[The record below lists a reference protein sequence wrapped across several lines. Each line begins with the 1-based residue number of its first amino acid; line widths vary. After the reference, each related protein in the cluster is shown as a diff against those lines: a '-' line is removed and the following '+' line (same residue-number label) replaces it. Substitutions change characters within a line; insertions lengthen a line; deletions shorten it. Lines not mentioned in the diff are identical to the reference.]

1 MENSNNKQP
10 NKNKDDNDGRKRV
23 RSELANNKKSLR
35 TRDTGQQAGRSLEE
49 LRVKYNDKIDSN
61 INSPSPGSRSGNV
74 SRQGSVFVDIGQFLD
89 FDDLL
94 PLIGEFGWFQ
104 KLLFLF
110 MIPFSFIAAF
120 VYLGQIFM
128 TLAPHNYYC
137 FVPELALI
145 DNETERMELSIPRE
159 QDGSYSHCS
168 MYDANYTAI
177 HFALNRSIYLNM
189 SWPTIRCQNGYVF
202 DPVEMPFRTAT
213 MEFGWVCDRDYFAT
227 LAQMLFFLGS
237 ILGGLGYGR
246 LADLCGRITAL
257 VSSSFLA
264 LVGSL
269 FTSLASNFVAFA
281 ATRLLVGASYD
292 TCFTMIYILVLEY
305 VGPKYRTFVANM
317 SLAIF
322 YAPFTMLMP
331 WLALSTYNW
340 RTLSA
345 LCAIPISLSLLSFWL
360 LPESARWLVSVG
372 QIDNAVDLLKRVARR
387 NNKAVAPSVFDH
399 FRFSCQQFY
408 KEELQGRHFGICSI
422 FKKPRMARYM
432 VLMILIWM
440 AISLVY
446 DGHVRAAS
454 VLDMHNVF
462 VFFSIAC
469 ATELPGN
476 ILVILTLDRFGRRW
490 CAFVFTCLSGI
501 FSLVAAGTKSSKHML
516 GAALAGRFFANICYN
531 IVLQW
536 AAEVLPTV
544 VRAQGVSFIHTM
556 GYVAMMMSPPVV
568 YLSSVS
574 TSLMLLI
581 LGILGL
587 LGGILAL
594 FLPETL
600 YHDLPQTLSD
610 GADFGR
616 EQRIWHGPCC
626 GPGSKR
632 VKRPQRLWHQ
642 GSSLR
647 TISRDEFRSTKM
659 HRVARTRVAPRK
671 TQISSQDTVAA
682 EKMIQTYTFEHGKK

>member
-1 MENSNNKQP
+1 MKNNNNHP
-10 NKNKDDNDGRKRV
+10 NKDKDNKDGKKSN
-23 RSELANNKKSLR
+23 RSEASIKSSPSRSTADKGL
-35 TRDTGQQAGRSLEE
+35 QAGGTLEE
-49 LRVKYNDKIDSN
+49 LRVKYNEN
-61 INSPSPGSRSGNV
+61 ISGNLSSHSSGSRSGIL
-74 SRQGSVFVDIGQFLD
+74 SARSSIYVDLGQFLD

-94 PLIGEFGWFQ
+94 PMIGEFGLFQ

-110 MIPFSFIAAF
+110 MIPFTFIAAF

-128 TLAPHNYYC
+128 TLAPHNFYC
-137 FVPELALI
+137 LVPELSVVTDEA
-145 DNETERMELSIPRE
+145 ERKELSIPRE
-159 QDGSYSHCS
+159 EDGSFSHCL

-177 HFALNRSIYLNM
+177 HFAFNRSIFLN
-189 SWPTIRCQNGYVF
+189 STWPTIPCKNGYVF
-202 DPVEMPFRTAT
+202 DTVEMPFRTAT
-213 MEFGWVCDRDYFAT
+213 MEFGWVCDSQYYAT
-227 LAQMLFFLGS
+227 IAQMIFFLGS

-246 LADLCGRITAL
+246 FADLCGRLSAL
-257 VSSSFLA
+257 VSSCFLA
-264 LVGSL
+264 LIGSL
-269 FTSLASNFVAFA
+269 FTSITTNFAGFA

-331 WLALSTYNW
+331 WLALGFSYW
-340 RTLSA
+340 RVFSA
-345 LCAIPISLSLLSFWL
+345 MCAIPICLSLLSFWL

-387 NNKAVAPSVFDH
+387 NNKSVPPVVFEH
-399 FRFSCQQFY
+399 FKFSCQQFY
-408 KEELQGRHFGICSI
+408 KEELQGRSFTICSI
-422 FKKPRMARYM
+422 FKKGRMARYM

-454 VLDMHNVF
+454 VLDSHNVF
-462 VFFSIAC
+462 VFFTIAC

-490 CAFVFTCLSGI
+490 CAFVFTFLSGI
-501 FSLVAAGTKSSKHML
+501 FSLVAACMSKPKHML

-531 IVLQW
+531 IGLQW

-556 GYVAMMMSPPVV
+556 GYVSMLMSPPVV
-568 YLSSVS
+568 FLSQVS
-574 TSLMLLI
+574 SSLMLII
-581 LGILGL
+581 LGVLGL

-600 YHDLPQTLSD
+600 NHDLPQTLSD
-610 GADFGR
+610 GAEFGR

-659 HRVARTRVAPRK
+659 HRVARIAPRK
-671 TQISSQDTVAA
+671 THISSQDTLDT
-682 EKMIQTYTFEHGKK
+682 EKTIQTYTFEHAKN

>member
-1 MENSNNKQP
+1 MATKEIRARSKT
-10 NKNKDDNDGRKRV
+10 KNK
-23 RSELANNKKSLR
+23 
-35 TRDTGQQAGRSLEE
+35 GQQAGPSLEE
-49 LRVKYNDKIDSN
+49 LRVKYDDRLDSN
-61 INSPSPGSRSGNV
+61 QNSPSTGSRSGNI
-74 SRQGSVFVDIGQFLD
+74 SRQSSAFVDLGQFLD

-94 PLIGEFGWFQ
+94 PMIGEFGLFQ

-128 TLAPHNYYC
+128 TLTPHNFYC

-145 DNETERMELSIPRE
+145 ADEAERKQLSIPRE
-159 QDGSYSHCS
+159 EDGSYSHCF

-177 HFALNRSIYLNM
+177 HFALNRTIYLN
-189 SWPTIRCQNGYVF
+189 STWPTIPCKNGYVF
-202 DPVEMPFRTAT
+202 DHVEMPFHSAT
-213 MEFGWVCDRDYFAT
+213 MEFGWVCDSDYYAT
-227 LAQMLFFLGS
+227 LAQIIFFVGS

-246 LADLCGRITAL
+246 FADLCGRLSAL
-257 VSSSFLA
+257 VSSCFLA
-264 LVGSL
+264 LVGSI
-269 FTSLASNFVAFA
+269 FSAMANNFPAFA

-331 WLALSTYNW
+331 WLALGTYHW
-340 RTLSA
+340 RTFSA
-345 LCAIPISLSLLSFWL
+345 LCAAPISLSLLSFWL

-372 QIDNAVDLLKRVARR
+372 QIDNAMELLKRVARR
-387 NNKAVAPSVFDH
+387 NNKTVPPGVFDH
-399 FRFSCQQFY
+399 FKFSCQQFY
-408 KEELQGRHFGICSI
+408 KEELQGRNFTVCSI

-432 VLMILIWM
+432 VLMIIIWM
-440 AISLVY
+440 VISLLY

-454 VLDMHNVF
+454 VLDLHNVF

-490 CAFVFTCLSGI
+490 CAFVFTSLSGI
-501 FSLVAAGTKSSKHML
+501 FSLVAASMKNSRHML

-531 IVLQW
+531 IGLQW

-556 GYVAMMMSPPVV
+556 GFVAMMMSPPVV
-568 YLSSVS
+568 FLSSVS
-574 TSLMLLI
+574 TSLMLII

-610 GADFGR
+610 GAEFGR

-626 GPGSKR
+626 GPGAKR

-647 TISRDEFRSTKM
+647 TISRDEFRSTRM
-659 HRVARTRVAPRK
+659 HRVAKTRIGTRK
-671 TQISSQDTVAA
+671 TQISSQDTLAT
-682 EKMIQTYTFEHGKK
+682 EKMIHTHTFEHGKN